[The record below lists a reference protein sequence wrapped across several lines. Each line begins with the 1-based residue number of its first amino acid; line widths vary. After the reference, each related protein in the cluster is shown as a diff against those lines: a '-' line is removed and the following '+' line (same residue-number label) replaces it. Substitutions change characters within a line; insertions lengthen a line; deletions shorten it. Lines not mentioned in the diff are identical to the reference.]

1 MDLIAAYFEGRSCSN
16 TMRIARSLTSGEYLF
31 DFFMSP
37 NPQCLESPP
46 NSGWFIVQLTRAF
59 IDATLLA
66 LLKRTG
72 KFYMVVLTVC
82 NHKGGT
88 GKTTSSIHLAAAF
101 GLVGYRVMV
110 VDFDPQSFLT
120 RALGVGEPSVEA
132 SSLML
137 FSANVPMNEVERL
150 NMASFDLLPSSSGLT
165 NAMRKLNKP
174 TDVLWTR
181 EALQSL
187 EGLYDI
193 VLFDTAAALT
203 VFSLNALVA
212 SEHVLI
218 PVTPEYQPVMG
229 AEQTYR
235 TSAMVQ
241 DKLNPD
247 LNEPHF
253 LFTQVDARKRNH
265 HKYRQYLRKR
275 YDDRVL
281 SSVIRTSAALSTSYG
296 DGTTVFEHA
305 PSSRGAR
312 DYANA
317 ADEVLRVFQFPP
329 PIRDDS
335 SPNSAPYSLGRS
347 ESNNAPSS
355 IGYGTN
361 ESELANEYVVPTGQ
375 HTRPS

>member
-1 MDLIAAYFEGRSCSN
+1 
-16 TMRIARSLTSGEYLF
+16 
-31 DFFMSP
+31 
-37 NPQCLESPP
+37 
-46 NSGWFIVQLTRAF
+46 
-59 IDATLLA
+59 
-66 LLKRTG
+66 
-72 KFYMVVLTVC
+72 MVVLSVC

-101 GLVGYRVMV
+101 GLVGYRVLV
-110 VDFDPQSFLT
+110 IDFDPQSFLT
-120 RALGVGEPSVEA
+120 RALGVGEPAVEA

-137 FSANVPMNEVERL
+137 FSANVPMKDVERL
-150 NMASFDLLPSSSGLT
+150 QMASFDLLPSSSGLT

-187 EGLYDI
+187 DGLYDV
-193 VLFDTAAALT
+193 VLFDTAAAVT

-212 SEHVLI
+212 SKHVLI

-229 AEQTYR
+229 AEQTFR
-235 TSAMVQ
+235 TTAMVQ
-241 DKLNPD
+241 DKLNPG
-247 LNEPHF
+247 LEEPHF

-281 SSVIRTSAALSTSYG
+281 NSVIRTSATLSTSYG

-305 PSSRGAR
+305 PTSRGAR

-317 ADEVLRVFQFPP
+317 ADEVLRVFRFPP
-329 PIRDDS
+329 P
-335 SPNSAPYSLGRS
+335 PKEASAPDTVPIFTGPDELRAEPTTS
-347 ESNNAPSS
+347 ESPISESPVSEPQAEWPERAASHIAP
-355 IGYGTN
+355 N
-361 ESELANEYVVPTGQ
+361 GQ
-375 HTRPS
+375 LTRSAEATERRTV